1 MFWIMHKINFISYEC
16 QEETTKKRSIKP
28 KPIWNQNPGSKKSG
42 QKYEYQKNLVV
53 RKFATL
59 G

>member
-1 MFWIMHKINFISYEC
+1 MHKINFISYEC